1 MKLRFPISS
10 SKIKFNNIK
19 LIYGAPDCN
28 NSISTNKSN
37 NCITELKSQRMYTQ
51 RSGSSNNVLALHFFQ
66 ERNLQFKKQKLV
78 INIYN
83 KTCYQLMQDVTK
95 FT

>member
-19 LIYGAPDCN
+19 LIYGAPDCID
-28 NSISTNKSN
+28 SISTNKSN

-51 RSGSSNNVLALHFFQ
+51 RSGSSNNIFALHFFQ
-66 ERNLQFKKQKLV
+66 ETNLQCKKQKLV
-78 INIYN
+78 SNMLQRLPN
-83 KTCYQLMQDVTK
+83 KIITSH
-95 FT
+95 